1 MLEPRGDGRGPVG
14 VRRLRV
20 STRAIIFSLIALSST
35 LPTAPVIQITSDPY
49 TLHIEWNYFAAFIA
63 AARELRLKALSN
75 ARLRHLKFFCH
86 SVTSS
91 GVESTCAAIIS
102 SGTPLPRSVR
112 ANSRRT
118 ARAAKVWVA
127 DC

>member
-75 ARLRHLKFFCH
+75 ARLRHLKFFLPFRDFLRSRIH
-86 SVTSS
+86 LRSDY
-91 GVESTCAAIIS
+91 S

-118 ARAAKVWVA
+118 ASSGEGLSG
-127 DC
+127 